1 MTRPILLLLLFAGFA
16 HAAPI
21 QTQGPENYAGP
32 NEISAHLGYQAGFEA
47 RFTNSSGPKLF
58 AEYARRITDLVWFD
72 LQLNNTFGFEAGT
85 STCIDRFGRPYA
97 CGGPGN
103 GWDFQFAA
111 GVKLK
116 IKMQRIPLV
125 VEIPIVLA
133 IDALYNRPCGDTG
146 VAPVLKP
153 GVGVKYFLLRN
164 IGIGGGFNTGFG
176 PAFHQDSNCSTGY
189 TDFYGAFDFQVGA
202 EFLF

>member
-1 MTRPILLLLLFAGFA
+1 MMRPIVIVMLFASVA
-16 HAAPI
+16 NAAEI
-21 QTQGPENYAGP
+21 QTRGPENYPGP
-32 NEISAHLGYQAGFEA
+32 NEFSVHLGYQAGFGA
-47 RFTNSSGPKLF
+47 RFTDSSGFKMF
-58 AEYARRITDLVWFD
+58 AEYARRLSDLVWFD
-72 LQLNNTFGFEAGT
+72 AQLNNTFGFDYGT
-85 STCIDRFGRPYA
+85 HTCIDRFGRPYA

-103 GWDFQFAA
+103 GWDFQIAA

-116 IKMQRIPLV
+116 IKTPIPLV
-125 VEIPIVLA
+125 VEIPLVLA
-133 IDALYNRPCGDTG
+133 VDILYNRPCGDTG
-146 VAPVLKP
+146 AAVPVFKP

-176 PAFHQDSNCSTGY
+176 PAFHQDSNCALSY